1 MSFQNIF
8 SKTKKGNLKKAKIII
23 DHREKNS
30 LVPAILIKLGAEI
43 EFKHLE
49 VGDYITKD
57 VIIERKTIS
66 DLKSSIIN
74 KRIIKQIHQLKQ
86 QKAQILL
93 LIEGIS
99 EYDLYEGLMH
109 ENALRGFIL
118 STALNYQ
125 IPIIFSQDYEDTA
138 KYLHVLAKKPE
149 NKSPISL
156 LEKRIPKSLKE
167 QKQFIIEGFP
177 GIGPVKARKL
187 LKKFKTIKNI
197 INAPKEE
204 LEKVLGKNSKTFK
217 KIIN

>member
-1 MSFQNIF
+1 M
-8 SKTKKGNLKKAKIII
+8 KKKNHKKARIII
-23 DHREKNS
+23 DHREKKS
-30 LVPAILIKLGAEI
+30 LVPAALIELGAEI

-57 VIIERKTIS
+57 VIIERKTIP

-93 LIEGIS
+93 LIEGVS
-99 EYDLYEGLMH
+99 EYDLYSGLMH

-125 IPIIFSQDYEDTA
+125 IPMIFSQDYEDTA
-138 KYLHVLAKKPE
+138 KYLHVLAKKPG
-149 NKSPISL
+149 NNPTISL
-156 LEKRIPKSLKE
+156 LEKRIPKSLRE

-197 INAPKEE
+197 IKAPKEE

-217 KIIN
+217 KIIS